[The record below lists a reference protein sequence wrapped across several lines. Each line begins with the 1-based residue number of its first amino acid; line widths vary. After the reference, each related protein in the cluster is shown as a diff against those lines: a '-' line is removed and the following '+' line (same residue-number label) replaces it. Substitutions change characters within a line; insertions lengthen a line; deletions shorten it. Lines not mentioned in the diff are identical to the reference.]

1 VTVEIREHPVPSR
14 ARDTHARVAP
24 TRIGTLRQKAGGTT
38 TTLFGLV
45 AALLTRYA
53 ATEDAWDSTPS
64 SPREV
69 LEYTR
74 AGDWV
79 PGEKAAWLEA
89 LGKAYGYVIALPG
102 TVAGLALV
110 WTVQR
115 PTRVGAVGLIVGLA
129 WLSSWLLAR

>member
-1 VTVEIREHPVPSR
+1 MTVEIRDRPVPSR
-14 ARDTHARVAP
+14 ARVGRVAP
-24 TRIGTLRQKAGGTT
+24 TRIGAIRNRAGGTT
-38 TTLFGLV
+38 TTLFGLI
-45 AALLTRYA
+45 AGLFSRYA

-79 PGEKAAWLEA
+79 PGEKAAWLEW
-89 LGKAYGYVIALPG
+89 LGKAYGYCIALPG
-102 TVAGLALV
+102 TVAGLALT

-115 PTRVGAVGLIVGLA
+115 PTRVGVVSLVIALA
-129 WLSSWLLAR
+129 WLSSRLMSR